1 MTSITKQKPIAVGF
15 TARVLSLCAMA
26 VLGGLLVGGV
36 GFANIPALHD
46 AAHDVRHTLSFP
58 CH

>member
-1 MTSITKQKPIAVGF
+1 MTAITKQRPIVVGV
-15 TARVLSLCAMA
+15 TAKALSLSAIA
-26 VLGGLLVGGV
+26 LLGVILVGGV
-36 GFANIPALHD
+36 GFSNIAAIHD

>member
-1 MTSITKQKPIAVGF
+1 MTAITKQKPISAGV
-15 TARVLSLCAMA
+15 TARVLSLSALA

>member
-1 MTSITKQKPIAVGF
+1 MTAITKQKPIAVGVP
-15 TARVLSLCAMA
+15 AKVLSLSAMA

-36 GFANIPALHD
+36 GFANIPAIHD